1 MSASPAATGTTPG
14 RSSYG
19 RGARVLSIGL
29 ATTGLVTFAFFAVAS
44 HVLDEDAYG
53 GVSLLWAV
61 LFIVTSVIYRPIE
74 QLLARSIAE
83 RRAVGHTEHPLRGP
97 LLIQAAF
104 AAAFLVAGLAL
115 RGPITDDLF
124 DGSETLYWVL
134 IGAVLAYAA
143 SYFARGWLAGNGR
156 FELWG
161 GLVLL
166 ESTSRFLFPLAVAV
180 GILEG
185 QSAVAL
191 GILAAPL
198 VSLLVVPPALRRRT
212 RGEQAAG
219 APPPSTL
226 RRDSGFAV
234 AVFGVMLAEQ
244 TIINAPVLV
253 AYASAADVALAG
265 IVFNVLLIARAPLQL
280 FQAVQTSLLPHLA
293 GLNATEDRAEFER
306 AIRVTI
312 LAIAGFAVAV
322 ALGLLAVGPLAM
334 DLLFGSDHDYGR
346 AGLALVALGMGCHLA
361 AGTLNQAALA
371 RGRQRQAA
379 AGWAISASA
388 LVVWLALPVVDDE
401 LLRVEVGYLGATALL
416 CALLA
421 AVERR

>member
-1 MSASPAATGTTPG
+1 VSASPA
-14 RSSYG
+14 SSYG

-44 HVLDEDAYG
+44 NVLDDAEYG
-53 GVSLLWAV
+53 AISLLWAV
-61 LFIVTSVIYRPIE
+61 LFIVTTVIYRPIE
-74 QLLARSIAE
+74 QLLARSIAQ
-83 RRAVGHTEHPLRGP
+83 RRALGDQEHSLRAPLV
-97 LLIQAAF
+97 IQGAF
-104 AAAFLVAGLAL
+104 AAAFLVVGLAL
-115 RGPITDDLF
+115 REPITEDLF

-180 GILEG
+180 GLLEG
-185 QSAVAL
+185 QGAVAL

-212 RGEQAAG
+212 RASAGREAGAPSSLREDTGFALAVFAVMLGEQA
-219 APPPSTL
+219 
-226 RRDSGFAV
+226 
-234 AVFGVMLAEQ
+234 
-244 TIINAPVLV
+244 IINAPVL
-253 AYASAADVALAG
+253 ATYGSAGVALAG

-280 FQAVQTSLLPHLA
+280 FQAIQTSLLPHLA
-293 GLNATEDRAEFER
+293 SLNATADRAEFDR
-306 AIRVTI
+306 AIRVTV
-312 LAIAGFAVAV
+312 LAIAGFAGAV
-322 ALGLLAVGPLAM
+322 AAGLLVVGPFAM
-334 DLLFGSDHDYGR
+334 DVIFGSDFDYGR
-346 AGLALVALGMGCHLA
+346 VGLALVALGMGFHLA

-371 RGRQRQAA
+371 RGRQRLAA
-379 AGWAISASA
+379 AAWATAA
-388 LVVWLALPVVDDE
+388 VVLVVWLAVPVVDDA

-416 CALLA
+416 CALLT